1 MLWWLSSE
9 IIFTRF
15 IAQYFTS
22 KGEEVYVLNRNTKPQ
37 PDGVTL
43 IEKDRH
49 DIGDALKDIHF
60 DLVID
65 NGYTKEDVADL
76 LDALGSFDDYVL
88 ISSSA
93 VYPDNLPQPFTEE
106 TTVGENKFW
115 GIYGTNK
122 IEAEKYLQANRPD
135 AYIVRPPY
143 LYGPMNNVY
152 RESFVFDC
160 AKEGREFLLPG
171 NGDLKLQFF
180 HVEDL
185 CRVIDEIIKV
195 KPDTHIFNVG
205 NKEQVTVKEWVTMCY
220 QTAGKEPTFRNV
232 NEDIHIRKY
241 FCFSDYEYY
250 LDVTKQEKLI
260 KVTKSFEEGL
270 KESFEWYKDNED
282 KVNKRDYLHFLKNY
296 L

>member
-1 MLWWLSSE
+1 MKIL
-9 IIFTRF
+9 ITGGTVFVTRF

-106 TTVGENKFW
+106 TSLRGFCRYP
-115 GIYGTNK
+115 I
-122 IEAEKYLQANRPD
+122 
-135 AYIVRPPY
+135 
-143 LYGPMNNVY
+143 
-152 RESFVFDC
+152 
-160 AKEGREFLLPG
+160 
-171 NGDLKLQFF
+171 FF
-180 HVEDL
+180 GFAL
-185 CRVIDEIIKV
+185 R
-195 KPDTHIFNVG
+195 
-205 NKEQVTVKEWVTMCY
+205 
-220 QTAGKEPTFRNV
+220 
-232 NEDIHIRKY
+232 DI
-241 FCFSDYEYY
+241 
-250 LDVTKQEKLI
+250 
-260 KVTKSFEEGL
+260 
-270 KESFEWYKDNED
+270 
-282 KVNKRDYLHFLKNY
+282 
-296 L
+296 